1 MLFVFA
7 ALALVAGARSAPVA
21 APKPHLLFALIDDW
35 GWFDKCACAPVSV
48 VLSYA
53 VCTSASD
60 LPRTRTQRLPRQP
73 ADQDALP

>member
-35 GWFDKCACAPVSV
+35 GWFDKCACPRLVPLSAVLGARPHCSV
-48 VLSYA
+48 RA
-53 VCTSASD
+53 AASTA
-60 LPRTRTQRLPRQP
+60 TR
-73 ADQDALP
+73 